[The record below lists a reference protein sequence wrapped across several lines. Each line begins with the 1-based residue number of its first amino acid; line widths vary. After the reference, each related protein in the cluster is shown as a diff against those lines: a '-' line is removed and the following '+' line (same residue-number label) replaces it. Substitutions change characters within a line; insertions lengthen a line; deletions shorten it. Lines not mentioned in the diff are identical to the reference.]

1 MRLLEIVG
9 GTEDRQHFAA
19 VCTNSPTYKLGK
31 TVVHCNDTP
40 GFIANRIGTYWIQA
54 AIVLALDLGLEV
66 EEADAVMG
74 KPMGF
79 PSTGVFGLMDLVG
92 IDLGPHVNASLA
104 RLLPARRVPRVNRD
118 TAMIEKLIAEGYTGN
133 KGKGGFY
140 RSTRG
145 PDGKRAKTAL
155 NLKAA
160 NAGTLEWRPSDRAG
174 HPAGQRRAQGP

>member
-1 MRLLEIVG
+1 M
-9 GTEDRQHFAA
+9 QKFADE
-19 VCTNSPTYKLGK
+19 KLGK
-31 TVVHCNDTP
+31 TVINCNDTP

-79 PSTGVFGLMDLVG
+79 PSTGIFGLMDLVG

-104 RLLPARRVPRVNRD
+104 RLLPASDAFHSVNRD
-118 TAMIEKLIAEGYTGN
+118 TAMVEKLIAEGYTGN

-140 RSTRG
+140 RSH
-145 PDGKRAKTAL
+145 A
-155 NLKAA
+155 
-160 NAGTLEWRPSDRAG
+160 RAG
-174 HPAGQRRAQGP
+174 WQARQDRHST